1 MSGVPS
7 SSPEEPLRLTSVL
20 ASGLPVELGTPN
32 APDRY
37 TVPVVFSRQVTQEE
51 RERIEDPAVARQLG
65 EHAGAALELE
75 VSDRRLLVKNTN
87 LRELGGGLSA
97 ALAAMLRE
105 LDVQLEAEQSARD
118 DEAHRR
124 ELKERERAAA
134 VAQEAA
140 AIRFE

>member
-1 MSGVPS
+1 MSAVPS

-20 ASGLPVELGTPN
+20 VSGLPVELGTPN
-32 APDRY
+32 APERY
-37 TVPVVFSRQVTQEE
+37 TVPVVFSRQVTPEE
-51 RERIEDPAVARQLG
+51 RERIEDPVVARQLS
-65 EHAGAALELE
+65 EHAGAALELV

-87 LRELGGGLSA
+87 LREVAGELSS
-97 ALAAMLRE
+97 ALAAMLRD
-105 LDVQLEAEQSARD
+105 LDVQLDAEQSARA

-124 ELKERERAAA
+124 ELEERERAAA

>member
-65 EHAGAALELE
+65 EHAGAALELV

-105 LDVQLEAEQSARD
+105 LDVQLEVEQSARD

-124 ELKERERAAA
+124 ELEERERAAA